1 MIPGYTPAA
10 KYPVSTLPKH
20 ITFSIRPATEFEL
33 LMADVTQERV
43 YIVALTLYNP
53 ATALEE
59 IVYIASHAFV
69 SDFEQPEEPPVV
81 AAYSIS
87 PTGGTLLWNNSMLSQ
102 ERMRSVY
109 RSGIRRNTSRY

>member
-59 IVYIASHAFV
+59 IVYVASHAFA
-69 SDFEQPEEPPVV
+69 SDLELPVRND
-81 AAYSIS
+81 SIFS
-87 PTGGTLLWNNSMLSQ
+87 QTGGALLWNNGLLSQ
-102 ERMRSVY
+102 EGFRTKYRTQIRMNS
-109 RSGIRRNTSRY
+109 RRY